1 MNANSTQSGRYA
13 TPRHVKAIDPGA
25 FYAVDSWALAR
36 SDSFSA
42 HSCVLSRRGAEG
54 RKLGPGPQRNRLRN
68 RYGPRSTN
76 EEAYNNL
83 QPTYTYPQPLASKA
97 APVPGSKFNRQG
109 GSKFNRRGQVLARQL
124 PWDRIEQALAPKFA
138 PQDRAA
144 KPAVVSDLLGEHAL
158 EFGGGISNAGRPR
171 LSIRLMASLLYLK
184 NAFNLSDEELV
195 QRWSENVVW
204 QFFSGM
210 DYYEPRLPC
219 DATQIG
225 RFRRAI
231 GEEGLEQLLKST
243 IETAVETKAVKPAEL
258 ERVIVDTTVQ
268 EKAIA
273 HPVDSRLLEI
283 ARHKVVSAARRAGIA
298 LKQTFVKEGKELQP
312 QGRRLRPRQAVQA
325 PEEDRQAPA
334 HDPGGGDARGAAQ
347 ARCADPGHCRRR
359 SSPSANPRDR
369 RRWASCGCGCSVP
382 NASAPS
388 NVTTRT
394 SCTRCTHPRSNA
406 SARARRAS
414 PTNSASRS
422 AWPSR
427 TSRGLMVGARS
438 FPGNPFDGHILS
450 AQLEQATNLMQDLGR
465 RPTQAIVDLGFR
477 GVDAD
482 NPGVEII
489 HRGKYKTLTNQQR
502 RWLKRRQAIEP
513 MIGHTKSDNR
523 MERCWL
529 PGALGDALHAL
540 SCAAGYNIRW
550 LMRAIVRLA
559 AKRLSL
565 AQFGLALY
573 GQISG
578 IGAGSA
584 VSGAVA
590 ALRQAIGQL
599 VGFSAPRR
607 TLAIQ
612 VG

>member
-1 MNANSTQSGRYA
+1 MA
-13 TPRHVKAIDPGA
+13 TDDFFRARLDTMIDLRH
-25 FYAVDSWALAR
+25 
-36 SDSFSA
+36 
-42 HSCVLSRRGAEG
+42 
-54 RKLGPGPQRNRLRN
+54 
-68 RYGPRSTN
+68 
-76 EEAYNNL
+76 
-83 QPTYTYPQPLASKA
+83 PLA
-97 APVPGSKFNRQG
+97 
-109 GSKFNRRGQVLARQL
+109 VLARQL

-138 PQDRAA
+138 HQDRPA
-144 KPAVVSDLLGEHAL
+144 KAAVVADLLGEHAL
-158 EFGGGISNAGRPR
+158 EFGGGVSNAGRPR

-243 IETAVETKAVKPAEL
+243 IETAVQTQAVKPAEL

-283 ARHKVVSAARRAGIA
+283 ARHKVASAARRAGIV
-298 LKQTFVKEGKELQP
+298 LKQTFAKEGKELRRKAGGYAHAKQFK
-312 QGRRLRPRQAVQA
+312 RLRKTVKRQRTILGVLMREVQRKIDAQTQAVAAGGQPELEPSGPTALSELRMWLQRAERIRTQQRFDKNKLYALHA
-325 PEEDRQAPA
+325 PEVECI
-334 HDPGGGDARGAAQ
+334 GKGKARKPYEFGVKVSLA
-347 ARCADPGHCRRR
+347 
-359 SSPSANPRDR
+359 
-369 RRWASCGCGCSVP
+369 
-382 NASAPS
+382 
-388 NVTTRT
+388 VT
-394 SCTRCTHPRSNA
+394 HKQ
-406 SARARRAS
+406 
-414 PTNSASRS
+414 
-422 AWPSR
+422 
-427 TSRGLMVGARS
+427 GLMVGARS

-450 AQLEQATNLMQDLGR
+450 AQIEQTTNLLQDLGR

-477 GVDAD
+477 GVDGD
-482 NPGVEII
+482 NPGVQII

-502 RWLKRRQAIEP
+502 RWLRRRQAIEP

-523 MERCWL
+523 MDRCWL

-550 LMRAIVRLA
+550 LMRAIARLA

-565 AQFGLALY
+565 AQFGLELCRR
-573 GQISG
+573 ISV

-590 ALRQAIGQL
+590 ALRQAICQL
-599 VGFSAPRR
+599 VGFHEPRQEP
-607 TLAIQ
+607 AVQ
-612 VG
+612 VS